1 MPYMIAVSLEMSD
14 EPFMVNKLFAL
25 VTYHCFR
32 QHRKKVVRQGLI
44 MAWNVR

>member
-1 MPYMIAVSLEMSD
+1 LRLVYSYAKGT
-14 EPFMVNKLFAL
+14 FMVNKLFAL